1 LIITVAGNKCDLP
14 SDIKKISNS
23 EGKKFCKENNVP
35 VFNETSAKTGV
46 GVKELFTSLAQKVYD
61 IQRNEEK

>member
-1 LIITVAGNKCDLP
+1 MAGNKCDLP

-61 IQRNEEK
+61 IQRNEE